1 MQHVFWMKLFSCVLV
16 VGILLAYQSV
26 QQSRTQKETISSL
39 TAELEQQQAIT
50 TANAD
55 SSTDSPYKDGVYQGE
70 AQGYG
75 GKVVVELTIEE
86 GILTDLNILSAKQ
99 EDTAYLEAA
108 SALLETI
115 LEEQSTDVEV
125 VSGATFSS
133 NGILHATEAALRKA
147 EKTT

>member
-1 MQHVFWMKLFSCVLV
+1 MQHVFWMKLFNCVLV

-39 TAELEQQQAIT
+39 TAELEQQQAVT

-55 SSTDSPYKDGVYQGE
+55 SSTDSPYEDGVYQGE

-75 GKVVVELTIEE
+75 GKVIVELTIED

-115 LEEQSTDVEV
+115 LEEQSTDVDV

-133 NGILHATEAALRKA
+133 NGILHATEEALRKA

>member
-50 TANAD
+50 TVSSDN
-55 SSTDSPYKDGVYQGE
+55 STDSPYKDGVYQGE

-115 LEEQSTDVEV
+115 LEEQSTDVDV

>member
-1 MQHVFWMKLFSCVLV
+1 MQPVFWMKLFSCVLV

-50 TANAD
+50 MVSSD

-115 LEEQSTDVEV
+115 LEEQSTDVDV

>member
-1 MQHVFWMKLFSCVLV
+1 MQHVFWMKLFNCVLV

-39 TAELEQQQAIT
+39 TAELEQQQAVT

-55 SSTDSPYKDGVYQGE
+55 SSTDSPYEDGVYQGE

-75 GKVVVELTIEE
+75 GKVVVELTIED

-115 LEEQSTDVEV
+115 LEEQSTDVDV

-133 NGILHATEAALRKA
+133 NGILHATEEALRKA

>member
-50 TANAD
+50 MVSSD

-115 LEEQSTDVEV
+115 LEEQSTDVDV

-133 NGILHATEAALRKA
+133 NGILHATEAA
-147 EKTT
+147 

>member
-55 SSTDSPYKDGVYQGE
+55 SSTDSPYEDGVYQGE

-115 LEEQSTDVEV
+115 LEEQSTDVDV

>member
-50 TANAD
+50 MVSSD

-115 LEEQSTDVEV
+115 LEEQSTDVDV

>member
-1 MQHVFWMKLFSCVLV
+1 MQHVLWMKLFSCVLV

-50 TANAD
+50 TVSSD

-115 LEEQSTDVEV
+115 LEEQSTDVDV